1 MKKSTTNKLYGALLA
16 LAALAVNAEATVT
29 GVGTDTTTG
38 ANWRTAAALETDN
51 EYGTDGYV
59 IYGVNEADG
68 VFSNPYAFDKDQ
80 TVLPAAITGVTTNT
94 VQMWSGNG
102 GFGTMEDPGNG
113 NAITNTSLSVLL
125 NSTSSTFTISRVAG
139 TSFRLTLLA
148 ASDSSNATYNNTVDD
163 GSGGVLQS
171 STHTSNGLHYHVF
184 DISSG
189 SSDVVVSTSVPGG
202 ATQHF
207 SLTGLA
213 FDNVVTL
220 LLPVVD
226 DSATTDHLTFIY
238 VPVLDNDNPTGTV
251 TLVEVVDA
259 PASGTAVV
267 QPDNSIRYTHT
278 TGTPSSDSF
287 TYRYTD
293 DNGVSDLGTVTIT
306 LLVPPTRWVLNGDG
320 DWNTQA
326 NWSSNSVPNAAA
338 AAALLDSDGGN
349 ITGPVTA
356 TLNVP
361 VTLGRLTFGHSFP
374 YTVAGTNALTF
385 DYTGSGAAV
394 NVQSGDHVISAPV
407 TLADDV
413 TASVATGASLE
424 LSNTLA
430 GGSDDDLAKSGA
442 GNLVL
447 AGDISGF
454 TGQTTIGA
462 GTVTLARPGDY
473 TLTQDF
479 GGSGRLAFT
488 GGGRVTLAPAFPN
501 SHGGTNLSNGG
512 TLVVD
517 SVNDLGATGGVAFDN
532 GMLEVGGDI
541 TAATAGWSVA
551 AGGGTIDVAA
561 GFTLQSGRLTGTG
574 AINKT
579 GDGTWR
585 IATGG
590 AAAHVGAVTV
600 TGGTL
605 DLNANDVFGGQAE
618 SQTDL
623 TIEADALV
631 TNGANPTNSGYNSF
645 RNLTLNGGELR
656 VTGTAG
662 PLTVGMFPSYALKNT
677 VTAAGS
683 SPSSITDPGSLANS
697 AINLGNGDGTQ
708 TNFAVANA
716 TGDAAVDLSISAVL
730 QSFNTGTGLRKTG
743 AGTLQLTRANTYTGN
758 TTVEEGTLI
767 LDQAFLANTADV
779 ELTTGATLQLDF
791 AGSDTINALRIDG
804 SPQDAGTWGRT
815 GHPTAQHTSSLIT
828 GDGLLHVGAAPAG
841 YTGWAEDFLPAFTNT
856 AADLDFENDGLAS
869 GIEWVVGGDPTV
881 NDAATFRPTFDNT
894 SDPDDFLLTFRRRD
908 EAAAD
913 PNTTIAV
920 EYGSDLTGWASAQD
934 GVGGVSI
941 DDTTDLG
948 GGFHEVTVTIPRTLD
963 GASGKLFARLK
974 VTVTTP

>member
-16 LAALAVNAEATVT
+16 PAALAALAVNAQATVT

-59 IYGVNEADG
+59 IYRINEVDG

-94 VQMWSGNG
+94 VQMWSGTG
-102 GFGTMEDPGNG
+102 SFGTMEDPGNG
-113 NAITNTSLSVLL
+113 NAITNTSLSVLF

-148 ASDSSNATYNNTVDD
+148 ASDSSNVTYNNTVDD

-189 SSDVVVSTSVPGG
+189 SSDVVVSTSVPNGG
-202 ATQHF
+202 AQHF

-226 DSATTDHLTFIY
+226 DSATTDHLTFID

-385 DYTGSGAAV
+385 D
-394 NVQSGDHVISAPV
+394 
-407 TLADDV
+407 
-413 TASVATGASLE
+413 
-424 LSNTLA
+424 
-430 GGSDDDLAKSGA
+430 
-442 GNLVL
+442 
-447 AGDISGF
+447 
-454 TGQTTIGA
+454 
-462 GTVTLARPGDY
+462 
-473 TLTQDF
+473 
-479 GGSGRLAFT
+479 
-488 GGGRVTLAPAFPN
+488 
-501 SHGGTNLSNGG
+501 
-512 TLVVD
+512 
-517 SVNDLGATGGVAFDN
+517 
-532 GMLEVGGDI
+532 
-541 TAATAGWSVA
+541 
-551 AGGGTIDVAA
+551 
-561 GFTLQSGRLTGTG
+561 
-574 AINKT
+574 
-579 GDGTWR
+579 
-585 IATGG
+585 
-590 AAAHVGAVTV
+590 
-600 TGGTL
+600 
-605 DLNANDVFGGQAE
+605 
-618 SQTDL
+618 
-623 TIEADALV
+623 
-631 TNGANPTNSGYNSF
+631 
-645 RNLTLNGGELR
+645 
-656 VTGTAG
+656 
-662 PLTVGMFPSYALKNT
+662 
-677 VTAAGS
+677 
-683 SPSSITDPGSLANS
+683 
-697 AINLGNGDGTQ
+697 
-708 TNFAVANA
+708 
-716 TGDAAVDLSISAVL
+716 
-730 QSFNTGTGLRKTG
+730 
-743 AGTLQLTRANTYTGN
+743 
-758 TTVEEGTLI
+758 
-767 LDQAFLANTADV
+767 
-779 ELTTGATLQLDF
+779 
-791 AGSDTINALRIDG
+791 
-804 SPQDAGTWGRT
+804 
-815 GHPTAQHTSSLIT
+815 
-828 GDGLLHVGAAPAG
+828 
-841 YTGWAEDFLPAFTNT
+841 
-856 AADLDFENDGLAS
+856 
-869 GIEWVVGGDPTV
+869 
-881 NDAATFRPTFDNT
+881 NT
-894 SDPDDFLLTFRRRD
+894 SDPDDFLFTFRRRD

-920 EYGSDLTGWASAQD
+920 EYGSDLNGWASAQD

-948 GGFHEVTVTIPRTLD
+948 GGFHEVTVAIPRTLD